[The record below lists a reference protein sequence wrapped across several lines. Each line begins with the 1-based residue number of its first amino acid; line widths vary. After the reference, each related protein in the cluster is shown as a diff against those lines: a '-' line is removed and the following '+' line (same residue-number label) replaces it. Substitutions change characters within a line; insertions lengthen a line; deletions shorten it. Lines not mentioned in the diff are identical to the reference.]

1 MACVCGGYPHVEVC
15 EIEVIFHI
23 GVFVFFCFC
32 FNVVEVISN
41 EVPTSINIT
50 ILSNFTNW

>member
-41 EVPTSINIT
+41 EVPTSITIT

>member
-1 MACVCGGYPHVEVC
+1 MLKCVRLRLSF
-15 EIEVIFHI
+15 ISAFL
-23 GVFVFFCFC
+23 FFFCFC

-41 EVPTSINIT
+41 EVPTSITIT